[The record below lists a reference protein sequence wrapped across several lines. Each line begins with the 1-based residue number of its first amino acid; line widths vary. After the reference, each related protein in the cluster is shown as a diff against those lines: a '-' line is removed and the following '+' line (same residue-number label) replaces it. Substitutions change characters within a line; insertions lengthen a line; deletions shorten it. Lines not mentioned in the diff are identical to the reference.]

1 VVMMTAFFSA
11 GWGGMP
17 VIEDLERGIVDRFL
31 ISPVH
36 RGALIWGR
44 LLMNSVTIVIQS
56 AIIVVLALIV
66 GATFGGG
73 AGGVAMLTLVAALL
87 GAGFGADH
95 VSPASAAPNVHI
107 GGGVAYVVEPGLREM
122 LG

>member
-1 VVMMTAFFSA
+1 MTLIRQTQYMTMRHLRELWRQPWFVAVNLVQPVIWLLLFGALFKKVVDIPGFHGGSYTEYLVPGVVMMTAFFSA

-44 LLMNSVTIVIQS
+44 VLMNSVTIVIQS
-56 AIIVVLALIV
+56 AIIV
-66 GATFGGG
+66 
-73 AGGVAMLTLVAALL
+73 
-87 GAGFGADH
+87 
-95 VSPASAAPNVHI
+95 
-107 GGGVAYVVEPGLREM
+107 
-122 LG
+122 